1 MTKIIDCFIFYNEL
15 KMLKLRLT
23 ELYDTVDYF
32 IIVEAKHTFKG
43 NEKELLFEMNK
54 EQYKEFLP
62 KIIHLVVDNMPNT
75 HNAWDNEH
83 YQRRYIDNGIKSLN
97 LNDDD
102 IIIISDCDEIPDTNT
117 LNTIRN
123 SDVNN
128 MYSLEMDFY
137 YYDYTCKFTNKWY
150 HPKILPY
157 SVYKMYNN
165 PQKIRMSSNCNSIKK
180 GGWHLSYFGDINF
193 IKNKVKNF
201 AHQEYNND
209 NILNDKHLT
218 ESIEKGKVFFPY
230 NQSSIVKINISDNK
244 YLPKNYK
251 ILL

>member
-1 MTKIIDCFIFYNEL
+1 MPKIVDCFIFYNEL

-32 IIVEAKHTFKG
+32 VIVEAKHTFKG

-62 KIIHLVVDNMPNT
+62 KIIHLVVDKMPNT
-75 HNAWDNEH
+75 RNAWDNEH
-83 YQRRYIDNGIKSLN
+83 YQRRYIDKGIKSLN

-102 IIIISDCDEIPDTNT
+102 IIIISDCDEIPDSNT
-117 LNTIRN
+117 LKN
-123 SDVNN
+123 SNIDK

-137 YYDYTCKFTNKWY
+137 YYDYTCKFTNKWC

-157 SVYKMYNN
+157 SVYKTYNN
-165 PQKIRMSSNCNSIKK
+165 PEKIRMTMNCDSIKK
-180 GGWHLSYFGDINF
+180 GGWHFSYFGDINF
-193 IKNKVKNF
+193 IKNKVQNF
-201 AHQEYNND
+201 SHQEYNNS

-218 ESIEKGKVFFPY
+218 ESIEKGKTFLPH
-230 NQSSIVKINISDNK
+230 NTSIVKINISDNK